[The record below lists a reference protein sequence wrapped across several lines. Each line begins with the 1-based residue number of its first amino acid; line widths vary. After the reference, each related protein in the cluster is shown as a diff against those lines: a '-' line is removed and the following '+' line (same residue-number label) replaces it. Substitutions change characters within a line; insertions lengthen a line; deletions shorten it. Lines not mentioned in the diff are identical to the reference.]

1 MEYKIKFT
9 LHHAPCTLNHS
20 LSWNNISLS
29 LKASLTKSSFNMKA
43 VSVKEISQE
52 LLNRSPKELRDLC
65 LRLSRFKKEN
75 KELLTYLL
83 FESSD
88 EESYIESV
96 KKEIDLQFDEV
107 NRKSPYFIK
116 KGVRRIL
123 LNTKKYA
130 RYSQNKKTEV
140 DLLIYYCLKLK
151 KFTPSIQK
159 NKALRNLYARQI
171 GTIAEK
177 LTHLHE
183 DFQYDYEPVIKELDK
198 VN

>member
-1 MEYKIKFT
+1 
-9 LHHAPCTLNHS
+9 
-20 LSWNNISLS
+20 
-29 LKASLTKSSFNMKA
+29 MKA

-52 LLNRSPKELRDLC
+52 LLNRSPKELRGLC

-96 KKEIDLQFDEV
+96 RREIDQQFVLV
-107 NRKSPYFIK
+107 NRKSTYFIR

-123 LNTKKYA
+123 HNTRKYI
-130 RYSQNKKTEV
+130 RYSQKKKTEI
-140 DLLIYYCLKLK
+140 DLLIYYCNRLHG
-151 KFTPSIQK
+151 FTPSIQK

-171 GTIAEK
+171 ETIREK
-177 LTHLHE
+177 LASLHE
-183 DFQYDYEPVIKELDK
+183 DLQYDYEPEINALTDW
-198 VN
+198 

>member
-1 MEYKIKFT
+1 
-9 LHHAPCTLNHS
+9 
-20 LSWNNISLS
+20 
-29 LKASLTKSSFNMKA
+29 MKA
-43 VSVKEISQE
+43 VSVKELSQE

-96 KKEIDLQFDEV
+96 KKEIDLQFEQV

-123 LNTKKYA
+123 LNTKKYI
-130 RYSQNKKTEV
+130 RYSQNKKTEI
-140 DLLIYYCLKLK
+140 DLLIYYCAGLKNFK
-151 KFTPSIQK
+151 PSIQK
-159 NKALRNLYARQI
+159 NKALRNMFSRQ
-171 GTIAEK
+171 TETLREK
-177 LTHLHE
+177 LSQLHE
-183 DFQYDYEPVIKELDK
+183 DLQYDYEVEISELQD
-198 VN
+198 